1 MEFLKNLFK
10 KEERVVGL
18 CEKKKKNGR
27 VSYTYTPQFNA
38 QKLIYRTNTKD
49 NFFLL

>member
-1 MEFLKNLFK
+1 MEFLKKLFK
-10 KEERVVGL
+10 NEERVVGL
-18 CEKKKKNGR
+18 CSLNKKNGR

>member
-1 MEFLKNLFK
+1 MEFLKRLFK
-10 KEERVVGL
+10 NEERVVGL
-18 CEKKKKNGR
+18 CSLNKKNSR
-27 VSYTYTPQFNA
+27 VFYTYTPQFNA